1 MKKIIFPLLLML
13 SLLLS
18 ACDGMI
24 QPEATPTPVMTE
36 LPTTQGNTQGNA
48 AVPDCQVASI
58 FPEPRPAYE
67 ITIPLPE
74 AGDHMRGVKN
84 GRMTLIVYSDFQC
97 PYCAQL
103 EPQIKAF
110 MDAYPDEVT
119 VIFRNLPLTSI
130 HEKAQLAAQAA
141 EAAALQDKFWEMHDA
156 LVESKNWSA
165 WTALSVDEF
174 QSWLKTTAT
183 SLDLNVEKFMTDLTS
198 KTIEEAV
205 TAETQANYELG
216 LNSTPSVFLFL
227 DGDLYFT
234 PDDQIPFTY
243 ANLDLIRSLYE
254 LRAIEYKECPP
265 NVIKANK
272 TYTAT
277 LKTTKGNIVIEL
289 YSKEAPLTVNS
300 FVFLAREGWF
310 DNVPFHRVLDG
321 FVAQAGDPTGTG
333 VGSPGYMIKDEIV
346 DTLKYDKAGV
356 VGMAN
361 SGANT
366 NGCQFFITLDA
377 QPNLDGSYT
386 IFGRVIEGM
395 DIVNA
400 LTRRDPTSGT
410 DLPEPDYILSVAIT
424 EK

>member
-1 MKKIIFPLLLML
+1 MKKFVFPLLVML
-13 SLLLS
+13 SLLLA

-24 QPEATPTPVMTE
+24 QAEPTAIPTPVPATATPVVQE
-36 LPTTQGNTQGNA
+36 GAT
-48 AVPDCQVASI
+48 VPDCQVASI
-58 FPEPRPAYE
+58 FPEPRAAYE

-74 AGDHMRGVKN
+74 AEDHIRGAKD

-110 MDAYPDEVT
+110 LDAYPEEVT
-119 VIFRNLPLTSI
+119 VIFRNLPLISI

-156 LVESKNWSA
+156 LVDAKNWSA
-165 WTALSVDEF
+165 WTALSLEEF
-174 QSWLKTTAT
+174 PSWLKTTAT
-183 SLDLNVEKFMTDLTS
+183 SIGLDSEKFMTDLTS
-198 KTIEEAV
+198 KAIEESV
-205 TAETQANYELG
+205 SAETQANYALG
-216 LNSTPSVFLFL
+216 LNSTPSVFLFM
-227 DGDLYFT
+227 DGNLYFT
-234 PDDQIPFTY
+234 PEDQIPFTY
-243 ANLDLIRSLYE
+243 ANLELIRSLYD
-254 LRAIEYKECPP
+254 LRAIEYKECPA
-265 NVIKANK
+265 NTLKDNK

-277 LKTTKGNIVIEL
+277 LKTTKGDIVIEL
-289 YSKEAPLTVNS
+289 YAKEAPLTVNS
-300 FVFLAREGWF
+300 FIFLSKEGWY

-333 VGSPGYMIKDEIV
+333 VGGPGYMIKDEIV
-346 DTLKYDKAGV
+346 DTLKYDQAGV

-366 NGCQFFITLDA
+366 NGSQFFITLDA

-386 IFGRVIEGM
+386 IFGHVVEGM
-395 DIVNA
+395 DVVNA
-400 LTRRDPTSGT
+400 LTKRDPSSST
-410 DLPEPDYILSVAIT
+410 DLPEPDYILSVTIT